1 MRVLITNN
9 TLATPAGTEMYVRD
23 LALALL
29 RRGHQPI
36 AYSTQLGTVA
46 QMLHDA
52 TVPVVDDLNKL
63 AVTPDVIHGHHH
75 LDTMTAMLHF
85 SQTPVVY
92 FCHGWMPWEEMPVRF
107 PTLQHYVAVDDLCAE
122 RLQCEHGIAPEHI
135 HTIRN
140 FVDLSRFGLR
150 DELPA
155 KPQRALV
162 FSNRAHESG
171 YLGIVRRACAERGI
185 VVGVIGAAARHSAEA
200 PEQLL
205 GSYDIVFAKAR
216 SALEAMACG
225 AAVITCDA
233 LGLGGM
239 ITQENYAQA
248 RALNFGVRTL
258 YQPISAQNIRHELD
272 LYDAQDAHAVALH
285 MRSDADMEPAIDA
298 IVDIYARAIADLAAA
313 PAAPL
318 SSQLTAASDY
328 LRKIA
333 IETKRR
339 GEAENFRAI
348 AQAEM
353 ATQRLRAER
362 AEQQNESAQSFLKTM
377 YRMSFGAQL
386 ELPTQLDAAHTL
398 AQLQDESNA
407 WQRRLLAAQ
416 RASTEQQEI
425 LVLYEK
431 QRSAHSISNKTPFWR
446 LFGRAYSTRNSY
458 RDCLSARL
466 TLLRARNPRDEAI
479 ESLYDELRAEQGD
492 TSGMLL
498 PPAKSLQHELAHL
511 FTRLNIHSL
520 VEIACGHCLWLTN
533 SEPSLLQ
540 YTGLD
545 LIPSLAEQNRRRFGR
560 HGWNFEVRD
569 VVVDGIPRADA
580 VLCRDWLEY
589 LPIANIGS
597 ALHHMRVSGAKYLI
611 VSSDPAI
618 TTNFETRTG
627 TRRALNLMRAPFNL
641 HPPIAQIL
649 QDEHSGRLL
658 VVWQLPD
665 A

>member
-36 AYSTQLGTVA
+36 AYSTRLGTVA

-52 TVPVVDDLNKL
+52 TIPVVDDLNKL

-85 SQTPVVY
+85 PQTPVVY

-107 PTLQHYVAVDDLCAE
+107 PTLRHYVAVDDLCAE

-140 FVDLSRFGLR
+140 FVDLSRFDLR
-150 DELPA
+150 DVLPA

-171 YLGIVRRACAERGI
+171 YLGVIRQVCAERNI
-185 VVGVIGAAARHSAEA
+185 VVDVIGAAARHSADA

-216 SALEAMACG
+216 SAIEAMACG

-239 ITQENYAQA
+239 ITQQDYAQV
-248 RALNFGVRTL
+248 RALNFGARTL
-258 YQPISAQNIRHELD
+258 HQPISAQNIRHELD
-272 LYDAQDAHAVALH
+272 RYDAQDARAVALH
-285 MRSDADMEPAIDA
+285 TRSDADMEPAIDA
-298 IVDIYARAIADLAAA
+298 IVEIYTRAIADLAAA
-313 PAAPL
+313 PAASP
-318 SSQLTAASDY
+318 SSLLAAASDY
-328 LRKIA
+328 LRTIA
-333 IETKRR
+333 IETKQRA
-339 GEAENFRAI
+339 EAENFRAI

-353 ATQRLRAER
+353 TTQRLRAEC
-362 AEQQNESAQSFLKTM
+362 AEQQNESVQSFLKTM
-377 YRMSFGAQL
+377 YHMSFGTQV

-398 AQLQDESNA
+398 AQRQDESNA
-407 WQRRLLAAQ
+407 WQRRLLAAH

-425 LVLYEK
+425 LGLYDK
-431 QRSAHSISNKTPFWR
+431 QRTAHSISTKTSFWR
-446 LFGRAYSTRNSY
+446 LFARAYSTRNSY

-466 TLLRARNPRDEAI
+466 TLLRARNPGDEAI
-479 ESLYDELRAEQGD
+479 ESLYDEVRAEQGD
-492 TSGMLL
+492 TSSMPL
-498 PPAKSLQHELAHL
+498 PSAKSLQHELARL
-511 FTRLNIHSL
+511 FARLNIHSL
-520 VEIACGHCLWLTN
+520 VEIACGHCLWLTD
-533 SEPSLLQ
+533 SELGLLQ

-545 LIPSLAEQNRRRFGR
+545 LIPSLAEQNRRRFDR
-560 HGWNFEVRD
+560 SGWNFEVRD
-569 VVVDGIPRADA
+569 VVVDGIPRRDA

-589 LPIANIGS
+589 LPLGNVSS
-597 ALHHMRVSGAKYLI
+597 ALHHMRASGAKYLI

-627 TRRALNLMRAPFNL
+627 TRRALNLMQAPFNL
-641 HPPIAQIL
+641 HAPIAQIL
-649 QDEHSGRLL
+649 QYEHSGKLL
-658 VVWQLPD
+658 VVWQLLD